1 MEPLVYTENI
11 VTEHLNEWANIVES
25 CEEAMDII
33 KEYKDITKTNKKN
46 IMFFTYQEGKVFRKF
61 KENKKYK
68 SLAEQYKITQGTII
82 FQVNDIVKL
91 VEEYIY

>member
-11 VTEHLNEWANIVES
+11 VTKHLNEWANIVES

-33 KEYKDITKTNKKN
+33 KEYKDITKANKKN

-82 FQVNDIVKL
+82 FQVNDID
-91 VEEYIY
+91 

>member
-1 MEPLVYTENI
+1 
-11 VTEHLNEWANIVES
+11 
-25 CEEAMDII
+25 MDII

-61 KENKKYK
+61 KENKKFN
-68 SLAEQYKITQGTII
+68 SLDEQYKITQGTII

-91 VEEYIY
+91 VEEYIKITT

>member
-25 CEEAMDII
+25 CEEGMDII

-82 FQVNDIVKL
+82 FQVNDIV
-91 VEEYIY
+91 